1 MRTTSPHKIAVL
13 DDYQG
18 VALAMADWSG
28 VRQRASIQ
36 VFADTIE
43 EPEALIARLLPFD
56 ALCLMRERTPL
67 PRRVI
72 ERLPRLALIVSTG
85 PKNSSIDR
93 DAASEHGILVKDTRG
108 SLTAPIEL
116 TWALIQASA
125 RNLAS
130 EAAHLRAGGWQ
141 QTVGN
146 ELKGQT
152 LGILGLGHIGGKIA
166 QIAQVFEMNVI
177 TWSERTTQE
186 EAEKVGARLVTKDR
200 LFGESDIL
208 TIHLV
213 LVEST
218 RGLVGAKE
226 LARMKSTARLVNT
239 SRGAI
244 VDEAALIRALADN
257 KLAGAALD
265 VFEKE
270 PLPADHA
277 FRTLGNVVATPHLG
291 YVSRQQYKVWYED
304 TVQHLTAW
312 LDTRSAEADRA
323 PIVVNSR

>member
-1 MRTTSPHKIAVL
+1 
-13 DDYQG
+13 
-18 VALAMADWSG
+18 
-28 VRQRASIQ
+28 
-36 VFADTIE
+36 
-43 EPEALIARLLPFD
+43 
-56 ALCLMRERTPL
+56 MRERTPL